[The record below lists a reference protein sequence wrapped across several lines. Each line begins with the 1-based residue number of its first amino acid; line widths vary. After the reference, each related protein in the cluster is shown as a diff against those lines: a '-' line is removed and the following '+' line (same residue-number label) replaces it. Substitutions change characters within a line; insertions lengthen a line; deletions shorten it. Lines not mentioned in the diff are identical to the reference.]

1 MAAEIIGHCSG
12 IVRVCVCVY
21 VCVCVCGSL
30 GRVCRLRSDK
40 AVENPGLERKRGEQG
55 RAIELLHW
63 SIVLTRAARG
73 TAAAAL

>member
-1 MAAEIIGHCSG
+1 MIGHCFG
-12 IVRVCVCVY
+12 IVRACGRACVRA
-21 VCVCVCGSL
+21 CGSL
-30 GRVCRLRSDK
+30 GRVRRLRSDK